1 MTSTDN
7 NRTKNVRDKRL
18 PFTPYIGTKDFYGQD
33 FKVQAFIFD
42 TWRKVVAGF
51 GYQEYIL
58 PIVENAEL
66 FIKSGDDLGNKEL
79 YDFIDKGGR
88 KIAIRPEAT
97 PGVTRMV
104 AKFYRQTPKPIRVF
118 SVMNFMRYERPQAGR
133 MREFWQLNVD
143 MFGKDNVFAD
153 AEILSIVVNI
163 MYALGAPKRS
173 FKTLVNSRK
182 FFDALL
188 SEATPEIGSNEKS
201 KLYRIVDKATKLSPG
216 ELYEMLK
223 ELDIPE
229 KARQFFANIK
239 NIGLADILA
248 NYPDLK
254 QNAEFKRLQSLLN
267 LLPYPEVQFAP
278 YIVRG
283 LDYYD
288 GMVFELFEAT
298 GKITRALA
306 GGGRYNSMG
315 PAFGINDMPAVG
327 FGMGNYTLADFV
339 NLYGLLPENFGERVK
354 VYLPILV
361 GNNGGN
367 DASGNS
373 SNLDQK
379 AYSIL
384 LQIAGN
390 LDRIM
395 NKVLNVMPDN
405 QKIQTEGVENT
416 QKQVQLSLEELGI
429 NIGESTQSQF
439 ARFGESQGEVI
450 SFSFKFATIL
460 GTEPES
466 ITKALRTANKIGA
479 KYVIILGE
487 DELLKGIV
495 QVRRL

>member
-1 MTSTDN
+1 MIKDEKT
-7 NRTKNVRDKRL
+7 RTKKDKNKRL
-18 PFTPYIGTKDFYGQD
+18 SLTPYIGTKDFYGQD

-42 TWRKVVAGF
+42 TWRKVVTGV
-51 GYQEYIL
+51 GYKEYIL
-58 PIVENAEL
+58 PIVENVEL

-79 YDFIDKGGR
+79 YDFVDKGGR

-118 SVMNFMRYERPQAGR
+118 SIMNFMRYERPQAGR

-163 MYALGAPKRS
+163 MYALGAPKQS
-173 FKTLVNSRK
+173 FKVLVNSRK

-188 SEATPEIGSNEKS
+188 TEATPEINSNEKS
-201 KLYRIVDKATKLSPG
+201 KLYRIVDKATKLKPSG
-216 ELYEMLK
+216 LYEMLK

-229 KARQFFANIK
+229 KARKFFANIK
-239 NIGLADILA
+239 SATLKDILA
-248 NYPDLK
+248 NYPMLE

-327 FGMGNYTLADFV
+327 FGMGNYTLADFI
-339 NLYGLLPENFGERVK
+339 NLYGLLPDNYGRKIK

-361 GNNGGN
+361 GNNGET
-367 DASGNS
+367 GNS
-373 SNLDQK
+373 NNLGQK

-390 LDRIM
+390 IDKIM
-395 NKVLNVMPDN
+395 ANVLKMMPSK
-405 QKIQTEGVENT
+405 QEIQAEGGENP
-416 QKQVQLSLEELGI
+416 QKQVQLSLGELGI
-429 NIGESTQSQF
+429 NTGENTQFQS
-439 ARFGESQGEVI
+439 ANLEVKQGEVAPSNI
-450 SFSFKFATIL
+450 AAIL

-487 DELLKGIV
+487 DEFKKGIV